1 MVLLSV
7 WSWERLPVG
16 RPRNVTFQSW
26 DDHANQLRQPTWA
39 YKWDVVS
46 EMTSDVDIMYK
57 QYINELDSLTP
68 EQVSIVV
75 TYMIAY
81 HFIPQN

>member
-1 MVLLSV
+1 M
-7 WSWERLPVG
+7 
-16 RPRNVTFQSW
+16 TFQPW
-26 DDHANQLRQPTWA
+26 DDHDNQLRQATWA

-57 QYINELDSLTP
+57 QYINELDTLTP

-75 TYMIAY
+75 TCMIAY
-81 HFIPQN
+81 PFFP